1 MRRHDDHD
9 VVMTTVVIIRIDAQS
24 VYSFLLM
31 LKVAY
36 VEATEWYVMFV

>member
-1 MRRHDDHD
+1 MRRHDDRD
-9 VVMTTVVIIRIDAQS
+9 VVMTTVVIIRIHAQS